1 MVNPKI
7 NEPTTHAFRT
17 MSSNDDITNNPYLA
31 MREAKI
37 ARNQKRL
44 KELGLLTPP
53 QQAIA
58 ITQTTARTNK
68 QRQKHVYNH
77 GPVRRSSRISTQ
89 TKPDYKDVSL
99 LSSEKDYKQNATIRK
114 RPHSAVTVD
123 DDAAPASKRV
133 LPSKATPVVQ
143 PAANSVRSIDLDV
156 HKLVIGNGKNGGTL
170 GYLGEHFG
178 KEFVI
183 NQSFSLAASVEDQQR
198 LYNTKLSFNK
208 YCGVQEWKNCIFL
221 WINLGTTD
229 SPNDFL
235 DNNTKITWFGGSK
248 MHDNSPVIHKLLKYG
263 RDAATTKEDS
273 KIILWCR
280 RYQVDVKRFTPYMC
294 CGRLGYHSHMPGSHP
309 LSFVWNLLDCEGLK
323 HHDDLAVRERFE
335 LFTR

>member
-1 MVNPKI
+1 
-7 NEPTTHAFRT
+7 
-17 MSSNDDITNNPYLA
+17 MSSNSNNNDSTNNPYLA

-58 ITQTTARTNK
+58 ITPTTARTNK
-68 QRQKHVYNH
+68 QQKPVYN

-99 LSSEKDYKQNATIRK
+99 QSEKEKKQYATFGGRK
-114 RPHSAVTVD
+114 RPHSYDAVTEDVD
-123 DDAAPASKRV
+123 DNTAHSATKRIP
-133 LPSKATPVVQ
+133 PSKATPAAQ
-143 PAANSVRSIDLDV
+143 PAANSVRSIDLDIN
-156 HKLVIGNGKNGGTL
+156 KLVMGNGNDIGGAL
-170 GYLGEHFG
+170 GHLVENFG

-183 NQSFSLAASVEDQQR
+183 NQSFSLAASAEDQQR

-221 WINLGTTD
+221 WINLGTAD

-263 RDAATTKEDS
+263 KDATTKEDS

-280 RYQVDVKRFTPYMC
+280 RYQVDVKKWTPYMSF
-294 CGRLGYHSHMPGSHP
+294 GRLGYHSHVPGSQP
-309 LSFVWNLLDCEGLK
+309 LSFVWNLLDYEGLK
-323 HHDDLAVRERFE
+323 HHVDLAVRERFD